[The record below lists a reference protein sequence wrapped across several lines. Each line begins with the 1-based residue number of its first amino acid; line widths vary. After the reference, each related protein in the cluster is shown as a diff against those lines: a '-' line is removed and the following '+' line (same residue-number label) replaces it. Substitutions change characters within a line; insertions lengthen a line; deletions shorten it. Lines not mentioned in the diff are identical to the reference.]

1 MSRTQPDRSPAIRIE
16 AENEWAWCGD
26 RRLELTPKAFAVLR
40 HLVEHAGRL
49 ITKDELL
56 ARIWRDAVVSDAALA
71 SAIRDVRKALE
82 DSSRVPRYVQ
92 TVHRRGFRFIGPV
105 ATLTAPLAAGA
116 ATGPS
121 HPMSH
126 ARFTSSSDVASM
138 LVGRESE
145 LASLHARLGKALGG
159 QRQLVFVTGEPGIGK
174 TALVETF
181 LADVAEA
188 SLARIGSGQ
197 CVEQYGAGEAYLPI
211 LDALGRLGRAAG
223 SEPLL
228 QTLKQHAPTW
238 LEQLPGLLSDR
249 EMAAVQRR
257 AQGATRGRMLRE
269 LAEVLDALTRE
280 APLVLLLEDLH
291 WSDSSTIEL
300 LGMLARRRE
309 ASRLLVLGTYRPAEV
324 AAAPGHPL
332 RWVKDELQVHGHCE
346 EMPLEFLSAT
356 AVGQYICR
364 RFPKHALPPELA
376 RSLHRNTEGNPLF
389 LVNTIDDL
397 IGQGQLREIEG
408 QWQLSGP
415 AEDIAARAP
424 ETLWQLVE
432 KQVERLTAD
441 EQSVLRAAS
450 VAGVEFSAAAVVS
463 ATIDP
468 QLGIAVCE
476 VLARRGQFLRAV
488 GVAEWPD
495 GTVAGRYAFIHALY
509 QQVLYERVPV
519 GERASLHLR
528 TAEQLEGGY
537 GARASEIAGELAVH
551 FERGKNVDRA
561 ARYRRLAGEHALRQH
576 GYREAA
582 DHARRALAMLE
593 ALPGSGP
600 RLEQELSLCIMLGA
614 ALAATLGY
622 AAPEAARTYA
632 RAWELCAQMGETR
645 ELLPVLVGLGRYY
658 LVRGEFQT
666 AHAVAT
672 HLMAVAQATHDSA
685 LLLAAHNSLG
695 VVSFYTGRFAAARDH
710 LEQGME
716 LCASDVHGPNPSP
729 AIRLVPSGVSC
740 PMHAALALWMLG
752 FPDRAAGRAR
762 EALSLARALDHP
774 FSVSYACHHSAGL
787 HEWRREGGIMRTLEE
802 EALPIDTDHGF
813 EFMLTAGIVHRG
825 WLLVEAGQGDEGL
838 AQMQEG
844 LAQHRAIGAGA
855 LVPAFLAFTA
865 EAYRRL
871 GRPAEGLAAVN
882 EALSELPS
890 GEHYWEAELH
900 RLAGELNR
908 QLEPSL
914 QAEATAEA
922 LFLRAIEIARR
933 QGARSLELRAST
945 SLGRLWGDRGK
956 VGEARALLSGIHDWF
971 TEGFESGDLREAR
984 ALLDE
989 FAGRAGDA
997 AASATTSR
1005 RRRPPS
1011 AES

>member
-1 MSRTQPDRSPAIRIE
+1 MSRMQPDRTPSVRIE

-26 RRLELTPKAFAVLR
+26 RRLALTPKAFAVLR

-49 ITKDELL
+49 ITKDDLL
-56 ARIWRDAVVSDAALA
+56 ATIWRDAVVSDAALA
-71 SAIRDVRKALE
+71 SAIRDVRKALQ
-82 DSSRVPRYVQ
+82 DSSQAPRYVQ

-105 ATLTAPLAAGA
+105 ATLTAPLVAGA

-121 HPMSH
+121 HPMSQV
-126 ARFTSSSDVASM
+126 RFTSSSDVASM

-145 LASLHARLGKALGG
+145 IASLHARLGKALGG

-269 LAEVLDALTRE
+269 LAEVLDALTHE

-324 AAAPGHPL
+324 AATPGHPL

-346 EMPLEFLSAT
+346 EMPLEFLSAA

-468 QLGIAVCE
+468 QLGIAICE
-476 VLARRGQFLRAV
+476 ALTRRGQFLRAV

-495 GTVAGRYAFIHALY
+495 GTVAGRYAFIHALS

-528 TAEQLEGGY
+528 AAEQLEGGY

-551 FERGKNVDRA
+551 FEHGKNVDRA
-561 ARYRRLAGEHALRQH
+561 ARYRKLAGEHALRQH

-593 ALPGSGP
+593 APGSGP
-600 RLEQELSLCIMLGA
+600 RPEQELSLRIMLGA

-622 AAPEAARTYA
+622 AAPEAARAYA
-632 RAWELCAQMGETR
+632 RAWELCTQMGETR

-716 LCASDVHGPNPSP
+716 LCASDAHGPNPSP
-729 AIRLVPSGVSC
+729 AMRLVRSGVSC
-740 PMHAALALWMLG
+740 AMHAALSLWMLG
-752 FPDRAAGRAR
+752 FPDRAVGRAR
-762 EALSLARALDHP
+762 EALTLARTLDHP

-787 HEWRREGGIMRTLEE
+787 HEWRREGGVMHTLEE

-844 LAQHRAIGAGA
+844 LARHRAIGAGA

-865 EAYRRL
+865 EAYR
-871 GRPAEGLAAVN
+871 
-882 EALSELPS
+882 
-890 GEHYWEAELH
+890 
-900 RLAGELNR
+900 
-908 QLEPSL
+908 QLESSP

-989 FAGRAGDA
+989 FAGRAGDT

-1005 RRRPPS
+1005 RPRPPS